1 MFNYPTKYD
10 VIVVGAGHAGCEAA
24 YASSKM
30 GAHTLL
36 LTMNLDTIAKA
47 SCNPSIGGIGK
58 GHIVR
63 EIDALGGI
71 MGVITDKT
79 GIHFRM
85 LNASKGPAVQ
95 APRAQI
101 DKHLYSLEMKKTL
114 EETKNLEIKQFTGEC
129 LIYENSKLLGVST
142 LEGVNFLADNIVIS
156 SGTFMKGLM
165 HIGQRDFPGGRGG
178 DLPSNNLSTSLKNLG
193 FKVERLKT
201 GTPPR
206 IHKRSID
213 FSKLESQY
221 PDDNVRFSYDNIEQ
235 INNKKVPC
243 FISYTTPKTKE
254 IILRDLNKS
263 ALFSGKIKGIGPRY
277 CPSIEDKIVR
287 FDKKEKHQAFL
298 EPEGLNTAE
307 YYINGLSSSMPF
319 STQLEVI
326 RSMVGLENAEI
337 MRAAYAI
344 EYDYV
349 PSFQIGPTME
359 SKLVEGLFFAGQI
372 NGTTG
377 YEEAAAQGLIAGI
390 NAANKALKKPIFT
403 LTREESYIGVM
414 IDDLI
419 TKEITEPYRMFTS
432 RAELRLLLRQDNADL
447 RLREYGYRLGLI
459 DEEKYQKILRKKQ
472 VLIDEPIKLSK
483 IFKNIDDKSI
493 TLKKILARPQM
504 TYENLL
510 KLYPQDVVDY
520 GSDIN
525 TQIALEI
532 KYEGYISR
540 QKKEAEKFLELEKIK
555 IPNNFLYEK
564 VVGLRTEAKLKLL
577 KFKPHNLQTA
587 SKIDGVLF
595 GDISI
600 LIVALQ
606 NKKHLESKTTN

>member
-1 MFNYPTKYD
+1 MWNYPTKYD

-24 YASSKM
+24 YAASKM

-71 MGVITDKT
+71 MGKITDKT

-85 LNASKGPAVQ
+85 LNGSKGPAVQ

-101 DKHLYSLEMKKTL
+101 DKVQYSIEMKKTL
-114 EETKNLEIKQFTGEC
+114 EQTHNLEIKQFTVEG
-129 LIYENSKLLGVST
+129 LIYENGELIGVST
-142 LEGVNFLADNIVIS
+142 LEGVNFYSKNVVIS

-165 HIGQRDFPGGRGG
+165 HIGQIDFPGGRSG
-178 DLPSNNLSTSLKNLG
+178 DFPSNNLSNSLKNLG
-193 FKVERLKT
+193 FKIERLKT

-213 FSKLESQY
+213 FSKLEAQY
-221 PDDNVRFSYDNIEQ
+221 PDDYVRFSFDDVVQNL
-235 INNKKVPC
+235 NRKVPC
-243 FISYTTPKTKE
+243 YISYTTKKTKE
-254 IILRDLNKS
+254 IILRDLKKS

-287 FDKKEKHQAFL
+287 FENKERHQAFL
-298 EPEGLNTAE
+298 EPEGLITNE

-326 RSMVGLENAEI
+326 RSMIGLENAEI

-344 EYDYV
+344 EYDYI
-349 PSFQIGPTME
+349 PSYQLGPSME
-359 SKLVEGLFFAGQI
+359 TKLIPGLFFAGQI

-377 YEEAAAQGLIAGI
+377 YEEAAAQGLVAGI
-390 NAANKALKKPIFT
+390 NAANRSLNKPNFI

-419 TKEITEPYRMFTS
+419 TKDIIEPYRMFTS

-447 RLREYGYRLGLI
+447 RLREYGYNLGLI
-459 DEEKYQKILRKKQ
+459 DEAQYQKIKMKKK
-472 VLIDEPIKLSK
+472 IIEKETTRLSK
-483 IFKNIDDKSI
+483 IFKLVEGKTLS
-493 TLKKILARPQM
+493 LKKLLARPQIS
-504 TYENLL
+504 YEKLL
-510 KLYPQDVVDY
+510 NLYPQDVKDY
-520 GSDIN
+520 QKEIN
-525 TQIALEI
+525 DQIELEI

-540 QKKEAEKFLELEKIK
+540 QKKEIQKYEDLDKIK
-555 IPNNFLYEK
+555 IPNNFPYEK
-564 VVGLRTEAKLKLL
+564 VIGLRIEAKQKLI
-577 KFKPHNLQTA
+577 KFKPHNLATA

-600 LIVALQ
+600 LIIALQ
-606 NKKHLESKTTN
+606 NKKHLQS